1 MDSYSC
7 QFYMYVQ
14 LYVLLYNIDFCTKI
28 CYKTYYN
35 STNTSILAMFVNA
48 NGC

>member
-1 MDSYSC
+1 MDSYLC
-7 QFYMYVQ
+7 QFYMFVQ
-14 LYVLLYNIDFCTKI
+14 LYVPLYSINFCTKI

-35 STNTSILAMFVNA
+35 STSTSILAMFVNA